1 MIITDDLSIEELYK
15 SGTMPDWIYYQMNGK
30 DINENYQDFLR
41 KRQKEN
47 QELLEAR
54 KNRQKQQQIDE
65 AQIEQQVYKT
75 AERALEK
82 LLEGFNK
89 K

>member
-54 KNRQKQQQIDE
+54 KNGQKQQQIDE

>member
-54 KNRQKQQQIDE
+54 KNGQKQQ
-65 AQIEQQVYKT
+65 
-75 AERALEK
+75 
-82 LLEGFNK
+82 
-89 K
+89 